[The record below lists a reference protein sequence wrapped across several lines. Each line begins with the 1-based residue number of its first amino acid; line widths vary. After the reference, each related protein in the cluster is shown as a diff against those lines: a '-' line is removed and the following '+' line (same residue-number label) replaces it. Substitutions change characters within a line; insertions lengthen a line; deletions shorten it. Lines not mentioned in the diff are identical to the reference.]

1 MKKKAF
7 YRPELRTYV
16 AHARMNEEEWKL
28 FNSQAQK
35 LGLSQSEFIRQAVFT
50 AKVEVT
56 IRPVYDSAVL
66 DQIAAEYGK
75 IGSNINQIARHFNSG
90 GERSLAMQEEIE
102 RAIAELYAL
111 RKEVL
116 RLAGDYSGS
125 YQTHK
130 KS

>member
-1 MKKKAF
+1 RQKGACTPVKKKAS

-75 IGSNINQIARHFNSG
+75 IGSNINQISRHLNEGNPFTAQLQKNLNHCLADLSQLKRKMEEMA
-90 GERSLAMQEEIE
+90 GEL
-102 RAIAELYAL
+102 
-111 RKEVL
+111 
-116 RLAGDYSGS
+116 
-125 YQTHK
+125 
-130 KS
+130 

>member
-1 MKKKAF
+1 MKKKAS

-75 IGSNINQIARHFNSG
+75 IGGNINQIARHLNEGNPFTPQLQKNLNHCLADLSQLKRKIEDMA
-90 GERSLAMQEEIE
+90 GEL
-102 RAIAELYAL
+102 
-111 RKEVL
+111 
-116 RLAGDYSGS
+116 
-125 YQTHK
+125 
-130 KS
+130 

>member
-7 YRPELRTYV
+7 FRHELRTYV

-28 FNSQAQK
+28 STSQAQK

-75 IGSNINQIARHFNSG
+75 IGSNINQIARHLNEGNPFTPQLQKNLNHCLADLSQLKRKIEEMA
-90 GERSLAMQEEIE
+90 GEI
-102 RAIAELYAL
+102 
-111 RKEVL
+111 
-116 RLAGDYSGS
+116 
-125 YQTHK
+125 
-130 KS
+130 